1 MRWQGGRRG
10 GGIDDRRGMGG
21 GVIGGGL
28 GVMVLAAVGYFFFGI
43 DPNLTTQVATQL
55 GMGQGSSG
63 QGEIGSPEDPAA
75 QFVEVIQTS
84 TTDVWSGLVPGYEEP
99 RVVIYEGGTGTA
111 CGLGQAAMG
120 PFYCPMDR
128 QVYLDLG
135 FWNTMSERLGAEG
148 DFAQA
153 YVIAH
158 EVGHHVQTLEGTAD
172 RVRQAQSQAR
182 SQAEAN
188 RWQVAM
194 ELQADCYAGVWAA
207 RVGEASGGQV
217 TLEPGDIEEGLNAA
231 SRIGDDVLSG
241 GQASPES
248 FTHGSSE
255 QRVEW
260 LRRGLQSGD
269 PAQCDTFGS
278 GGGSQAPRQGQGKVM

>member
-1 MRWQGGRRG
+1 MRWEGGRRG
-10 GGIDDRRGMGG
+10 GGVDDRRGMGG
-21 GVIGGGL
+21 GGIIGGGL
-28 GVMVLAAVGYFFFGI
+28 GVAVLALAGYFLFGI
-43 DPNLTTQVATQL
+43 DPQVTTQVATQL
-55 GMGQGSSG
+55 GMGQGASTEG
-63 QGEIGSPEDPAA
+63 QIGSPDDPAG
-75 QFVEVIQTS
+75 QFVEVIQAS
-84 TTDVWSGLVPGYEEP
+84 TTDVWSGLINGYEEP

-135 FWNTMSERLGAEG
+135 FWNTMSQQLGASG

-207 RVGEASGGQV
+207 RVGQASGGQV

-241 GQASPES
+241 GRASPES

-278 GGGSQAPRQGQGKVM
+278 GGSSGRAK